1 MKIVKKSKNC
11 GRSLYLN
18 VRKFKLLKG
27 KKFVVIHLVGFALV
41 GFHQTVKFRR
51 NLFEISCKFP
61 RVNRGSF
68 CE

>member
-1 MKIVKKSKNC
+1 MKIVKKSKNG

-18 VRKFKLLKG
+18 DTDSYPT
-27 KKFVVIHLVGFALV
+27 HLVGFALV

-61 RVNRGSF
+61 
-68 CE
+68 